1 MGNELMCKEWKRS
14 LSKGQSDRDV
24 DLCVGVEVIKDPECQ
39 VFCLQGK
46 TGKISHQLTTQD
58 LVNNVKEGYSPQSNP
73 KTLKM

>member
-1 MGNELMCKEWKRS
+1 MCKERKRS
-14 LSKGQSDRDV
+14 LSKGQVDRDV
-24 DLCVGVEVIKDPECQ
+24 YLSVGVEVIKDPECQ

-46 TGKISHQLTTQD
+46 ADKITNQLTTKD